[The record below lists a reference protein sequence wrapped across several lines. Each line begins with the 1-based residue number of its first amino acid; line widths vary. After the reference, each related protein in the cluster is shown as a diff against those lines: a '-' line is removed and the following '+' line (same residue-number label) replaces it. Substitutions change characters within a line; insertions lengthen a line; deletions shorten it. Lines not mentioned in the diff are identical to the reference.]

1 MKTET
6 PRTDELRN
14 RYDADLISGIEI
26 IDAYAKIERELNEA
40 KELMKTAAI
49 WIEDCPFENSIP
61 LGLKLRAAAMPNI
74 SVGCKPR
81 ISSLP
86 DVQPDGPRGDAKYT
100 NGCQTNKE
108 AAPMSGYAVPSR
120 AAGGEDS
127 KL

>member
-74 SVGCKPR
+74 AVGCKPR

-100 NGCQTNKE
+100 NACQTNE

-120 AAGGEDS
+120 AAGGEDQ
-127 KL
+127 KI